1 MRPFFLLALLALAL
15 AAEPIRWVDDYDR
28 AFAQARAAHKPLMLF
43 LTRPGCKS
51 CTYMREAVL
60 TDDAVQAYVNARFI
74 AAELPIRAPG
84 LPEKYRVE
92 VSPVFT
98 FIDPAEDEIVEQIIG
113 GKKAAPFLKTL
124 QGVIADNPQF
134 R

>member
-1 MRPFFLLALLALAL
+1 MRPFVLLTLLALTLG
-15 AAEPIRWVDDYDR
+15 AAPVRWVGDYET

-43 LTRPGCKS
+43 LSRPDCRS
-51 CTYMREAVL
+51 CTYMREAVF
-60 TDDAVQAYVNARFI
+60 TDNAVQAYVNARFI
-74 AAELPIRAPG
+74 AAELPIRDPG

-113 GKKAAPFLKTL
+113 GKKAMPFLKML
-124 QGVIADNPQF
+124 QDIIADNPQF